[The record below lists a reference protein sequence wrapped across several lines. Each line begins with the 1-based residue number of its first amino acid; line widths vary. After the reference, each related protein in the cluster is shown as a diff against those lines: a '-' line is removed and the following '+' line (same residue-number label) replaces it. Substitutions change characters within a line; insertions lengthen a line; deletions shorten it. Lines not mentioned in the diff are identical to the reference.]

1 MPGWKCLLRSL
12 AAGVA
17 LLTLAVAQVGAN
29 EVATFSV
36 AAGAYGD
43 IRFKALH
50 VQLQG
55 TARTSGGTIR
65 LAELDAGGQQ
75 WRDLDIRCGELTLR
89 EGRIACR
96 RGRVQA
102 GGVDVA
108 LDIEAVQFD
117 TRSGSFTLTAQESRH
132 KTRIAVRGDERQ
144 GVQAELGNVSV
155 AALAAYVPAL
165 AAWSPDGVVQAK
177 LRLIPAKDGLR
188 AEVQGSVREG
198 RFASGDA
205 LQAGENIVLAFKV
218 NARQRGAGWDFSTEL
233 DWQTGEVYVHPV
245 YLKDG
250 AQLRLDGRW
259 QGERLNL
266 REAVLQ
272 LPGVET
278 RARDVD
284 VRLGDTTQ
292 IVHAEIEL
300 VDADLAHVGPQFLA
314 PLLVPE
320 RADDLVFSGHFG
332 ARARVRDGTPIEI
345 DARFTDVGGRLN
357 SAELSFG
364 PIRGTMTWRTGEER
378 NTRLQVAGGRWQQ
391 IALGAFDVNLR
402 VGENYVVADDLVV
415 PLLDSHV
422 RLGNLQ
428 LVRGENG
435 WSGGAAAVI
444 EPIDM
449 QRLTETFGW
458 PTMHGTLAASMPQ
471 VRITPGQIELD
482 GALVVD
488 VFDGTLKVDRLRV
501 AEPFGVGS
509 YLEADVEA
517 RHIDLYQLT
526 ETFSFGSIEGL
537 IDVDIKALALSDW
550 TPVAFTADLRSAP
563 GRYRRRISQRAVE
576 NITALGGAG
585 AVAAIQRT
593 FLGIFDDFGYRDI
606 RVACRLEN
614 GVCEMDGIAGAD
626 SGAAH
631 FTLIRG
637 GGVPALNVVG
647 YNRRVDWVELV
658 ERVQRVIASNASPVI
673 R

>member
-1 MPGWKCLLRSL
+1 MTGWRRVLRDL
-12 AAGVA
+12 VGIVL
-17 LLTLAVAQVGAN
+17 LLTVAQAGAN
-29 EVATFSV
+29 EVATLSV
-36 AAGAYGD
+36 TTGAYGE
-43 IRFKALH
+43 IRFKGLH
-50 VQLQG
+50 VELQSA
-55 TARTSGGTIR
+55 ARVSGGTIR

-75 WRDLDIRCGELTLR
+75 WRDLDIRCAELTLR

-102 GGVDVA
+102 GGIDVA
-108 LDIEAVQFD
+108 LEIEAVQFD
-117 TRSGSFTLTAQESRH
+117 TRSGSFTLTAQDSRH
-132 KTRIAVRGDERQ
+132 KARIAARGDGRQ
-144 GVQAELGNVSV
+144 GVQLELGNVPV
-155 AALAAYVPAL
+155 AAFAAYVPAL
-165 AAWSPDGVVQAK
+165 ATWSPDGVVQAN
-177 LRLIPAKDGLR
+177 LRLMPAQDGLR
-188 AEVQGSVREG
+188 VEVQGSVRDA

-205 LQAGENIVLAFKV
+205 LQAGENIVLAFSAT
-218 NARQRGAGWDFSTEL
+218 ARQRGTGWDFSTAL
-233 DWQTGEVYVHPV
+233 DWQSGEIYLHPV

-250 AQLRLDGRW
+250 AQLRFDGRW

-272 LPGVET
+272 LPGVEA

-284 VRLGDTTQ
+284 VRLGAVAQ
-292 IVHAEIEL
+292 IAHAEIEL
-300 VDADLAHVGPQFLA
+300 IDADLAHVGPQFLA

-320 RADDLVFSGHFG
+320 RADDLVFAGHFG
-332 ARARVRDGTPIEI
+332 ARARVRDGAPVEI
-345 DARFTDVGGRLN
+345 DARFADVGGRLN
-357 SAELSFG
+357 SVELSFG
-364 PIRGTMTWRTGEER
+364 PIRGAMTWRAGEER
-378 NTRLQVAGGRWQQ
+378 NTRLEVAGGRWQQ
-391 IALGAFDVNLR
+391 IALGAFEVNLR
-402 VGENYVVADDLVV
+402 VGENYVVVDDLAV

-428 LVRGENG
+428 LVRGANG

-449 QRLTETFGW
+449 RRLTETFGW
-458 PTMHGTLAASMPQ
+458 PSMRGTLAASMPQ
-471 VRITPGQIELD
+471 VRITPGQIALD
-482 GALVVD
+482 GALVVE

-517 RHIDLYQLT
+517 RHLDLYQLT

-537 IDVDIKALALSDW
+537 IDLDIKALALSDW
-550 TPVAFTADLRSAP
+550 TPVAFSADLRSAP

-606 RVACRLEN
+606 RIACRLEN

-626 SGAAH
+626 SGATH